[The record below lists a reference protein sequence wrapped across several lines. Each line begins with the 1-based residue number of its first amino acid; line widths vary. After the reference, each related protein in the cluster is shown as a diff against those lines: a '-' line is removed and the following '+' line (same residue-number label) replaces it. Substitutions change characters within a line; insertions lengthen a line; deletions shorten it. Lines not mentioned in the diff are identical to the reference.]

1 MNDALAAELA
11 QLVED
16 ACRAETNVFGYGIWS
31 HHVRHVV
38 EIGRRLAEMRGADVE
53 IVTLAALLHD
63 YAGIR
68 DQALYEEHH
77 LHGAAAARRLL
88 AERGYPADRAEAVA
102 QCILAHRGSVSL
114 ARTSPEAECLADADA
129 ATHLLNVPSLL
140 YMVYTER
147 RMDID
152 AGAAW
157 VHAKLERSWA
167 KLTPQAQ
174 ALMRPDYEAALRTL
188 GPGAAHAPGPGH

>member
-1 MNDALAAELA
+1 MNDELAAELA
-11 QLVED
+11 QLVQD

-31 HHVRHVV
+31 HHVAQVV
-38 EIGRRLAEMRGADVE
+38 VIGRRLAEMRGADVE

-68 DQALYEEHH
+68 DQALYEDHH
-77 LHGAAAARRLL
+77 RHGAEDARRLL
-88 AERGYPADRAEAVA
+88 AARGYPADRAEAVA
-102 QCILAHRGSVSL
+102 QCILAHRGSVPL
-114 ARTSPEAECLADADA
+114 ARTSIEAECLADADA
-129 ATHLLNVPSLL
+129 ATHFCSVPSLL
-140 YMVYTER
+140 HMVYTQR

-157 VHAKLERSWA
+157 VRAKLVRSWA

-174 ALMRPDYEAALRTL
+174 ALMRADYEAALRTL
-188 GPGAAHAPGPGH
+188 GPISAPLP